1 LKRRIIVLIAVLVA
15 VLVAV
20 VVIAIAIPMLRVHRT
35 PTWAEDSGGFLQD
48 VGRALKE
55 YSLAN
60 EGKLPSELGLLY
72 PDYTRDRRVLEQT
85 PSFGMKNT
93 RMALIYWRP
102 RKLGNACAP
111 VAQLVLDPS
120 VKTDYP
126 WRSIVLWGDGR
137 VKLYEL

>member
-15 VLVAV
+15 A
-20 VVIAIAIPMLRVHRT
+20 VVIAIVIPVLRVHRT
-35 PTWAEDSGGFLQD
+35 PTWATDSGEFLYD

-72 PDYTRDRRVLEQT
+72 PDYIRDRRILGQT

-93 RMALIYWRP
+93 KMALIYWRP
-102 RKLGNACAP
+102 RKLGNARIP

-126 WRSIVLWGDGR
+126 WRSVVLWGDGHVR
-137 VKLYEL
+137 LHKGG